1 MNCPKG
7 VAADLVCVLQSGGYP
22 RKNFEASD
30 GSKPFAEAGLQGK
43 EMLNVTAK

>member
-1 MNCPKG
+1 M
-7 VAADLVCVLQSGGYP
+7 ADLVCVLQSCGYP